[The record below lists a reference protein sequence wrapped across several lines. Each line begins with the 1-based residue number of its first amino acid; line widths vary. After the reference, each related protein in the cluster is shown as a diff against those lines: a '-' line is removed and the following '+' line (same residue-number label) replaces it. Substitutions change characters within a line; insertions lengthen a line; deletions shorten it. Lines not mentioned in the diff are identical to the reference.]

1 MDDGEAS
8 HDERN
13 PKPVATF
20 KVCQIGNGNV
30 IAGVSVVTFVAF
42 LCAKHCSGCVRTCTS
57 TSSLDVLW
65 GREEGLRNLMVVRS
79 SLLQCRSN
87 GQQIPSRSSLQCTV
101 HDETEQLSRTE
112 MKKWSCSTANEQDHC
127 SKRWGVHICTG
138 ARRPCLKTE
147 LTTPNYSNHYKFY
160 IYTS

>member
-30 IAGVSVVTFVAF
+30 IAGVSVITFVAF

-57 TSSLDVLW
+57 
-65 GREEGLRNLMVVRS
+65 
-79 SLLQCRSN
+79 
-87 GQQIPSRSSLQCTV
+87 
-101 HDETEQLSRTE
+101 
-112 MKKWSCSTANEQDHC
+112 K
-127 SKRWGVHICTG
+127 
-138 ARRPCLKTE
+138 AR
-147 LTTPNYSNHYKFY
+147 
-160 IYTS
+160 